1 MEKVDL
7 LIKNC
12 AVLTM
17 NRREDFFANGAVA
30 IKNGKIVAVGS
41 ENEIVVS
48 YQGEKNIDGNGKLA
62 LPGLIN
68 THTHAAMVY
77 FRGLADDLPLKE
89 WLENYIWPAEAKYV
103 NPDFIRKAIRL
114 ACLEMLKGGITSFC
128 DMYFAEDEAA
138 EEIEKIRQ
146 RAFLGEGLLDFPTPI
161 SKTPEEGLKR
171 VENFIFSFKQSKLI
185 FPVIAPHAVYTCS
198 KELLKKAK
206 DLAEK
211 HQVLLHIHLAEE
223 AWEVEKIKKEFD
235 ATPVEYLNSLGFL
248 GEKVSLA
255 HANWLEEKDI
265 EILAKTKTGVS
276 HNPESNMKLATG
288 VCPVPKLISKGVSVG
303 LGTDGASSNNNL
315 DLFGEMST
323 TARLH
328 KIWNKDPACLKAK
341 EVVKMATI
349 WGAEALG
356 VADYLGSLETGKL
369 ADLVLLN
376 IKKPH
381 LVPVFDFYSHLVYA
395 AKSSDVDTVIV
406 NGEIVV
412 ENGQCLTLSE
422 EEVLAEA
429 LEFGEKVRKDLGI
442 AQNT

>member
-1 MEKVDL
+1 MVKVSL

-17 NRREDFFANGAVA
+17 NSEEDFFINGAIA
-30 IKNGKIVAVGS
+30 INKEKIVAVGP
-41 ENEIVVS
+41 ENEIIAS
-48 YQGEKNIDGNGKLA
+48 YRGEKIIDGNGKLA
-62 LPGLIN
+62 LPGLVN

-89 WLENYIWPAEAKYV
+89 WLEKHIWPAEARYV

-128 DMYFAEDEAA
+128 DMYFAEDAAA
-138 EEIEKIRQ
+138 EEIGKIGQ

-171 VENFIFSFKQSKLI
+171 AEKFILDYEQSKLI
-185 FPVIAPHAVYTCS
+185 HPIVAPHAIYTCS

-211 HQVLLHIHLAEE
+211 YQVSLHIHLAEE
-223 AWEVEKIKKEFD
+223 AWEVEKTKNEFG
-235 ATPVEYLNSLGFL
+235 ATPVAYLNNLGFL

-255 HANWLEEKDI
+255 HANWLDEKDI
-265 EILAKTKTGVS
+265 EILAETKTGVS

-288 VCPVPKLISKGVSVG
+288 VCPVPQLIEKGVSVG

-315 DLFGEMST
+315 DLFGEMSAA
-323 TARLH
+323 ARLH
-328 KIWNKDPACLKAK
+328 KIWNKDPARLKAK

-349 WGAEALG
+349 WGAKALG
-356 VADYLGSLETGKL
+356 VSDFLGSLEAGKL
-369 ADLVLLN
+369 ADLILVDLN
-376 IKKPH
+376 KPH
-381 LVPVFDFYSHLVYA
+381 LVPVYDLYSHLVYA
-395 AKSSDVDTVIV
+395 AKSSDVDTVII
-406 NGEIVV
+406 NGKTVV
-412 ENGQCLTLSE
+412 EKGKCLTLNE
-422 EEVLAEA
+422 EEVLLEA
-429 LEFGEKVRKDLGI
+429 VEFGEKVKKDLGY
-442 AQNT
+442 